1 MGKRCVAAGCSN
13 THRDGVSLHKFPKD
27 ASLRQQWVRQV
38 QRTRADWK
46 EPSEH
51 SVVCSAHF
59 AEPCFEPDSALAL
72 AMGLEKRK
80 KKLKPDAVPT
90 LFDRPSVA
98 GGTEEASASSRKRQ
112 RSITLS
118 TLSPSN
124 LATCKPKK
132 ARVAFE
138 KRERARVSQSVT
150 IIISRHYSFIH
161 ASQIV
166 QELTTEATQPSELET
181 NVGEEQDREE
191 ETSLLPHDTHST
203 IGVQVCVEKENASV
217 QVAVKMK
224 SIGRFTPRL

>member
-59 AEPCFEPDSALAL
+59 AEPCFEPDSALAS

-80 KKLKPDAVPT
+80 KKLKPDTVPT

-118 TLSPSN
+118 TPSPSN

-138 KRERARVSQSVT
+138 KRERARVSQIVT
-150 IIISRHYSFIH
+150 IIISRHYSLYMH
-161 ASQIV
+161 
-166 QELTTEATQPSELET
+166 
-181 NVGEEQDREE
+181 
-191 ETSLLPHDTHST
+191 H
-203 IGVQVCVEKENASV
+203 
-217 QVAVKMK
+217 
-224 SIGRFTPRL
+224 RLYRN

>member
-1 MGKRCVAAGCSN
+1 MRDKVDRLVKLQRGKAVRSCRLLQHSPRQCEPPQ
-13 THRDGVSLHKFPKD
+13 VSERRFLKTAVGQ
-27 ASLRQQWVRQV
+27 ASP
-38 QRTRADWK
+38 ADWK

-118 TLSPSN
+118 TPSPSN
-124 LATCKPKK
+124 LVTCKPKK
-132 ARVAFE
+132 TRVAFE
-138 KRERARVSQSVT
+138 KRERARVSQIVT
-150 IIISRHYSFIH
+150 IIISRHFSFIH

-203 IGVQVCVEKENASV
+203 IGVQACVEK
-217 QVAVKMK
+217 KMRPFK
-224 SIGRFTPRL
+224 LL